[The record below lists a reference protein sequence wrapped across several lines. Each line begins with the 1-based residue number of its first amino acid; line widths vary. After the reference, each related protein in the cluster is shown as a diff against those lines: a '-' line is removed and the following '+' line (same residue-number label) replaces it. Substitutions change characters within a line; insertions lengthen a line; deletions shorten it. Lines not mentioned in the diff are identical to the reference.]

1 MSTILNT
8 NGTELEVPQLL
19 DAANFKCA
27 VFTAEWNAEVTDA
40 LLKGVTDTLG
50 KAGVNPDNIFSQP
63 VPGTVELV
71 NAAGMAMRHLQ
82 DLSAIIILGCV
93 VRGDTPHFDYVCQ
106 VVSQG
111 VAELNARGEAPV
123 IFGVLTVNDM
133 QQALDRAGGRLGN
146 KGAEAAVAAIKMAN
160 LHIHSGALRYA
171 SFRQ

>member
-27 VFTAEWNAEVTDA
+27 VFTAEWNPEVTDA
-40 LLKGVTDTLG
+40 LLKGVTDTLH
-50 KAGVNPDNIFSQP
+50 KAGVNPGNIFSQP

-71 NAAGMAMRHLQ
+71 NAAGMALRHMQ

>member
-19 DAANFKCA
+19 DAASFKCA

-40 LLKGVTDTLG
+40 LLKGVTDTFA

-146 KGAEAAVAAIKMAN
+146 KEIGRAHV
-160 LHIHSGALRYA
+160 
-171 SFRQ
+171 

>member
-27 VFTAEWNAEVTDA
+27 VFTAEWNPEVTDA
-40 LLKGVTDTLG
+40 LLKGVTDTLH

-71 NAAGMAMRHLQ
+71 NAAGMALRHMQ

-123 IFGVLTVNDM
+123 IFGVLTTDDE
-133 QQALDRAGGRLGN
+133 QQAIDRAGGSLGN
-146 KGAEAAVAAIKMAN
+146 KGTEAAEAAIKMCDFS
-160 LHIHSGALRYA
+160 L
-171 SFRQ
+171 SFK